1 MADPS
6 GKICLGFNMGNPD
19 HEQVK
24 KILDSL
30 PKGAKSNFIVAAV
43 LEYWVRHDKVI
54 DARDYRKS
62 VSGMKIGLTG
72 YAGDEEL
79 PEKVSTA
86 SPIAMPQAS
95 AVSADTKVLASDP
108 MLSDGGNNQREED
121 EKLEEILKKGLKSF
135 M

>member
-79 PEKVSTA
+79 PKKVSAA

-95 AVSADTKVLASDP
+95 AVSADNETPVSDLAP
-108 MLSDGGNNQREED
+108 TDGGNDQSEND
-121 EKLEEILKKGLKSF
+121 EKLEAILMKGLNSF
-135 M
+135 K